1 MRYTIYK
8 DGIPVHTS
16 MTEFKN
22 PEYLLQVLINQYWT
36 PIHIVQDYLKNPELF
51 TVLPVDDPILPPVF
65 ISIPDIPI
73 KKKRANKTSTPVK
86 NKQEEI

>member
-16 MTEFKN
+16 MTELKN
-22 PEYLLQVLINQYWT
+22 PDHILAVLINQFWT

-51 TVLPVDDPILPPVF
+51 TVLPVDDQIPPL
-65 ISIPDIPI
+65 ISTPDIPI
-73 KKKRANKTSTPVK
+73 KKKRANKASTIVK